1 MAREIL
7 NQLLEQGSGDDVAVV
22 VPGGASLTY
31 SKLREQVAF
40 VAEAL
45 ARLGLGRGD
54 RIALVLPN
62 SAESI
67 VLFLAAATT
76 GTAAPLNA
84 AYKEDEFRFYLEDIE
99 ARALVVP
106 PGQGEAAR
114 RAAPAGAAM
123 VEASLDSSGRMV
135 LESPAP
141 RARRQDRPRTTLRS
155 SSTPAARRAGRS
167 SFRSG
172 SATSSS
178 PRKTSRARTASH
190 PMTLLFA

>member
-67 VLFLAAATT
+67 VLFLAAATV
-76 GTAAPLNA
+76 GTAAPLNS
-84 AYKEDEFRFYLEDIE
+84 AYKEDEFRFYMEDIG

-106 PGQGEAAR
+106 PGEGEAAR
-114 RAAPAGAAM
+114 RALPSDAIL
-123 VEASLDSSGRMV
+123 VEASFDATGR
-135 LESPAP
+135 LI
-141 RARRQDRPRTTLRS
+141 
-155 SSTPAARRAGRS
+155 
-167 SFRSG
+167 
-172 SATSSS
+172 
-178 PRKTSRARTASH
+178 
-190 PMTLLFA
+190 